1 MTTARTQPEGEIWQ
15 YGFEVPADIPHG
27 ARGTAS
33 GPSTTTNLRRR
44 NAYGLTGEFYEGT
57 AENGLTSLGAAQSFF
72 QTYLQAQL
80 SPDQGMPETISE
92 LLASKLR
99 TLADPMTTMS
109 VPGVI
114 PKPFPDKTDFVISRE
129 LQYDALRFVSWP
141 DGWDG
146 ESGER
151 IHCDVAFRAL
161 EIVSR
166 LKPEFDE
173 PFFAPAPS
181 GALLLQWK
189 FSDGNVIDIFVE
201 SADSFPECAVLTGDD
216 SVDEVE
222 ISSLSDLRSLL
233 RDLESASA
241 PG

>member
-1 MTTARTQPEGEIWQ
+1 
-15 YGFEVPADIPHG
+15 
-27 ARGTAS
+27 
-33 GPSTTTNLRRR
+33 
-44 NAYGLTGEFYEGT
+44 
-57 AENGLTSLGAAQSFF
+57 
-72 QTYLQAQL
+72 
-80 SPDQGMPETISE
+80 
-92 LLASKLR
+92 
-99 TLADPMTTMS
+99 MS

-114 PKPFPDKTDFVISRE
+114 PKPFPDKTDFIISRD

-241 PG
+241 PR